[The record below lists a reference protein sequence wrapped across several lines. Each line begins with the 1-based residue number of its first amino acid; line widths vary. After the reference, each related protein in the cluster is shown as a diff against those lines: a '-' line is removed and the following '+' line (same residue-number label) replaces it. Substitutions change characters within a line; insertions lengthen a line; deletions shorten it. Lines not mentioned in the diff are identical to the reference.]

1 MADIKLIPIEQLHPH
16 PHNPRLDIGDV
27 SELAESIKAKGI
39 LQNLTVVPAQETDHY
54 TILIGHRRYHAAKLA
69 GLTELPCAVVSM
81 DEKEQIQTMLIENM
95 QRSDLTVYEQAQG
108 FQMMLDLGSTVEEI
122 AEKSGFSATTV
133 RRRVKMMELNQDKLK
148 EVSCRQLTLG
158 DFDTLAQIE
167 DLNARNAALEK
178 IGTNDFESAVK
189 RALSAQAV
197 KKNLPEVKKWLKSVK
212 AKEIKQSDTWSAKY
226 DRLGSYI
233 WLANWKEDASNSP
246 PTDLPAELFYYLDG
260 SSLRLYKKHKR
271 AKPEEKSPEEKART
285 KAINEAQKVL
295 KEAARLAY
303 ELRKQ
308 FVESLAVTNKNN
320 AEVVKG
326 LVSAACL
333 EAIDY
338 NSPNREMLNNLLGL
352 PTGYVIDRTE
362 QLAKALENLKREDMA
377 KIAYAFFGDSENE
390 TCGGNYVSNFPKYKL
405 NVKLNILYAW
415 LASLGYEMSTEEMQ
429 MLNGEHEVYQRWQ
442 NYE

>member
-39 LQNLTVVPAQETDHY
+39 LQNLTVVPDEETDHY

-148 EVSCRQLTLG
+148 EVSCRQLSLG

-178 IGTNDFESAVK
+178 IGTNDFQSAV
-189 RALSAQAV
+189 RSALSAQAV

-212 AKEIKQSDTWSAKY
+212 AKAIQQSDTWSAKY
-226 DRLGSYI
+226 DSLGSYI
-233 WLANWKEDASNSP
+233 WLANWKEDAGNSP
-246 PTDLPAELFYYLDG
+246 PKDLPAELFYYLDG
-260 SSLRLYKKHKR
+260 GSLRLYKKHER
-271 AKPEEKSPEEKART
+271 AKPEEKSPEEKAKT

-295 KEAARLAY
+295 KEAARLGY

-308 FVESLAVTNKNN
+308 FVESLAVTNKNKDN
-320 AEVVKG
+320 VMKG
-326 LVSAACL
+326 VISAACL

-352 PTGYVIDRTE
+352 PTGYAIDRTE
-362 QLAKALENLKREDMA
+362 QLAKALEKLKSEDMA
-377 KIAYAFFGDSENE
+377 KMAYAFFGDSENE